1 MQLFVKTL
9 TGQTITLDVSV
20 GATVMEMKLM
30 LLRKVG
36 VPMEQQRLIFSG
48 RLLEDGRK
56 LSHYSIQHEAT
67 IHMVL
72 RLRGMISNF
81 ESDDGD
87 SAKSRFLNNKE
98 FSKETLK
105 EELQE
110 LAREKKASLTKTFW
124 TTRVA
129 LGSLYDELIDFADKT
144 FSKFPRPDLKILF
157 NTVPAFSSACRSPLF
172 FPRILKELSEL
183 HSSVGNVRFAIRR
196 TVPHDGVIGFH
207 VDGSYATKT
216 AHVSLNDDTEYEGGR
231 GVFYSQGQW
240 QIAKRSRGTVTVH
253 SRDILHGVTKLTS
266 GTRYSLFVVDKHN
279 TLGENVVRM
288 EEKDTEEILAQN
300 KHTGSVYGVA
310 IHNKCIVSASIDKTV
325 KVWNVKGECL
335 RTLKGHNSPV
345 YCVAIRDGKIVSG
358 AKDGSL
364 KIWEDSGTS
373 GNPPTAF
380 LGYRCVQT
388 LLAHKWGITS
398 VVIGDNC
405 IVTGSRDDT
414 VKIWDDT
421 QPIRTLL
428 RTLTYHDG
436 AVYSVAVQGWY
447 PNVKILSG
455 SADQSVKLWGV
466 GIKGGWV
473 TMKHNDWVRGV
484 AFLGT
489 DRIASASDD
498 QSIKVWNFS
507 GVCLKTIVEAHSS
520 WLQCLANHDGN
531 FVTGSRDNAIKV
543 WRTADYTFQEILN
556 GHTRSVESVA
566 MEDGII
572 VSGSCDNSVRVWS
585 FAPAAAK
592 KPAKKFKVGDVVTY
606 TVGVMSYTATIIT
619 EGHWNSILGQK
630 GWYYKGRTLDTGNE
644 MSGLYEGILAP
655 APAPNASNEDEVLD
669 VTDEVKA
676 REAKERQL
684 AIANAPV
691 VADEEE
697 PDDSEWWQPENLL
710 PMLDDKTFKKG
721 SRVYGDI
728 CLIGAVLWRHAWKA
742 KTKSRWTI
750 PKLRL
755 LWDKHKRLYKG
766 GMRGI
771 LKIFSY
777 SEYCDPKESLQ
788 VLLEKVG
795 RDRLKN
801 YVLRLKGR
809 HLTVTV
815 EHLQSRLRKWR
826 LKVSG
831 RKKHLLARIFNH
843 IEGLNYSQRE
853 NGGGPSV

>member
-9 TGQTITLDVSV
+9 TGHTITLDVSV

-36 VPMEQQRLIFSG
+36 VAMEQQSLIFSG

-56 LSHYSIQHEAT
+56 LSYYSIQHEAT

-87 SAKSRFLNNKE
+87 SAISRFLRDEE
-98 FSKETLK
+98 FSEETLK
-105 EELQE
+105 AELQD

-129 LGSLYDELIDFADKT
+129 LGSLYHVLIDFADKT

-196 TVPHDGVIGFH
+196 TMPHDGVIGFH

-231 GVFYSQGQW
+231 WVFYSQGEC

-253 SRDILHGVTKLTS
+253 SRDILHAVTKLTS
-266 GTRYSLFVVDKHN
+266 GTRYSLFVVNKHN

-300 KHTGSVYGVA
+300 NHGASVYGVA

-325 KVWNVKGECL
+325 KVWNVKG
-335 RTLKGHNSPV
+335 
-345 YCVAIRDGKIVSG
+345 
-358 AKDGSL
+358 
-364 KIWEDSGTS
+364 
-373 GNPPTAF
+373 
-380 LGYRCVQT
+380 
-388 LLAHKWGITS
+388 
-398 VVIGDNC
+398 
-405 IVTGSRDDT
+405 
-414 VKIWDDT
+414 
-421 QPIRTLL
+421 
-428 RTLTYHDG
+428 
-436 AVYSVAVQGWY
+436 
-447 PNVKILSG
+447 
-455 SADQSVKLWGV
+455 
-466 GIKGGWV
+466 
-473 TMKHNDWVRGV
+473 
-484 AFLGT
+484 
-489 DRIASASDD
+489 
-498 QSIKVWNFS
+498 
-507 GVCLKTIVEAHSS
+507 
-520 WLQCLANHDGN
+520 
-531 FVTGSRDNAIKV
+531 
-543 WRTADYTFQEILN
+543 
-556 GHTRSVESVA
+556 
-566 MEDGII
+566 
-572 VSGSCDNSVRVWS
+572 
-585 FAPAAAK
+585 
-592 KPAKKFKVGDVVTY
+592 
-606 TVGVMSYTATIIT
+606 
-619 EGHWNSILGQK
+619 
-630 GWYYKGRTLDTGNE
+630 WYYKGRTLDTGNE

-655 APAPNASNEDEVLD
+655 AHASNASNEDEVLD
-669 VTDEVKA
+669 VTEEVKA
-676 REAKERQL
+676 REAEERQL

-697 PDDSEWWQPENLL
+697 RDDSEWWQPENLL

-809 HLTVTV
+809 NLTVTV

-843 IEGLNYSQRE
+843 IEGLNYTQRE
-853 NGGGPSV
+853 NGGRGPSV